1 MKSVLCG
8 IGLAIGLALWCA
20 SPSQAATISNFDNG
34 RTLVDASKGT
44 SLIGGGTWLN
54 GPDVVT
60 GSVKRQYRSTF
71 ENGDGTF
78 ASSSDASASYFRVH
92 DGATAVLKVA
102 RSKALSLLWG
112 SVDSYNK
119 ITLQDTLTGRSL
131 VLTLGSLKGA
141 VVGLGAS
148 LVNVTGFAFDRVE
161 FWSSGNSL
169 EFSNISTQ
177 ALAPV
182 PVPAPALLLIGGLG
196 GLAALRRRR
205 PGRACSATHDA

>member
-1 MKSVLCG
+1 MKTALFG
-8 IGLAIGLALWCA
+8 IGLAIGLAFCSA
-20 SPSQAATISNFDNG
+20 FASQAATISNIDNG
-34 RTLVDASKGT
+34 RTHVDASKST
-44 SLIGGGTWLN
+44 ALAGGGTWLN
-54 GPDVVT
+54 GPDVVS
-60 GSVKRQYRSTF
+60 GSVRGEYRSTF

-78 ASSSDASASYFRVH
+78 ANGGDASASYFRVH
-92 DGATAVLKVA
+92 DGETAVLKVA

-119 ITLQDTLTGRSL
+119 ITLRDTLTGKSL
-131 VLTLGSLKGA
+131 VLTLDSLKGA

-148 LVNVTGFAFDRVE
+148 LVRVTGFAFDRVE

-182 PVPAPALLLIGGLG
+182 PVPATALLLIGGLG
-196 GLAALRRRR
+196 GLATLRRRA
-205 PGRACSATHDA
+205 GGA

>member
-1 MKSVLCG
+1 MKSVLSG
-8 IGLAIGLALWCA
+8 IGLALCLAFCGA
-20 SPSQAATISNFDNG
+20 SPSQAATISNIDNG
-34 RTLVDASKGT
+34 RTLVDASEGT
-44 SLIGGGTWLN
+44 SLIGGGTWLS

-60 GSVKRQYRSTF
+60 GSVKGQYRSTF
-71 ENGDGTF
+71 ESGDGTF

-92 DGATAVLKVA
+92 DGASAVLKVA

-119 ITLQDTLTGRSL
+119 ITLHDTLTGRSL
-131 VLTLGSLKGA
+131 VLTLDSLKGA

-148 LVNVTGFAFDRVE
+148 LVKVSGFVFDRVE

-169 EFSNISTQ
+169 EFSNISTE

-182 PVPAPALLLIGGLG
+182 PVPAPALLLIGGIG
-196 GLAALRRRR
+196 GLATLRRRR
-205 PGRACSATHDA
+205 TGRA